1 MHGGVVVAITEDE
14 IRSLASFQGGDAPVT
29 SCYLDVDGHHT
40 TRQHEL
46 VRAVELLIKQAQSRY
61 RAEPSVGIDL
71 DRVLELVRGGLD
83 RSRTRGLAVF
93 SCAPL
98 DLWRVVELPVPV
110 RNQITVNHSP
120 AVRQLEQVI
129 DQYERFG
136 LLLADKQRA
145 RVLVYELGELVHS
158 QEVVDPLPRAE
169 DDDHS
174 YRRDKADHHVSA
186 LVHQHLRRSADAAFE
201 LYKTVGFEHLILGG
215 PDELV
220 HELEALLHPYLK
232 ERLEGRCSISVGA
245 SEEETRA
252 AALAVEASVERR
264 KEAEVVER
272 LREAAGAGRRGVAGL
287 EPTLRALVD
296 RRVETLVVSAG
307 FTTPGWRCTGCGWI
321 GRLGRSCPVCATPMA
336 AIDDIV
342 EEAVEEALAQS
353 CEVEMCDGNAD
364 LDVLG
369 RIGALLRY

>member
-1 MHGGVVVAITEDE
+1 VVAITEDE

-46 VRAVELLIKQAQSRY
+46 VHAVEVLVKQAQARFKDD
-61 RAEPSVGIDL
+61 PSVVADL
-71 DRVLELVRGGLD
+71 DRVLELVRAGLD

-93 SCAPL
+93 SCTPL

-120 AVRQLEQVI
+120 AVRQLEQLV

-136 LLLADKQRA
+136 VLLADKQRA

-158 QEVVDPLPRAE
+158 QEVVDLLPRAE

-174 YRRDKADHHVSA
+174 YRRERADHHVSA

-201 LYKTVGFEHLILGG
+201 LFKTAGFERLILGG

-232 ERLEGRCSISVGA
+232 ERLEARCSISVSA
-245 SEEETRA
+245 SDDEIRA
-252 AALAVEASVERR
+252 EALSVEASVERR
-264 KEAEVVER
+264 KEAEVVDR
-272 LREAAGAGRRGVAGL
+272 LRGAAGAGRRGVAGL
-287 EPTLRALVD
+287 EQTLRALVD

-307 FTTPGWRCTGCGWI
+307 FASPGWRCPACGWI
-321 GRLGRSCPVCATPMA
+321 GRLGRSCPLCGTSMA
-336 AIDDIV
+336 AVDDVV
-342 EEAVEEALAQS
+342 EEAVDEALAQS
-353 CEVEMCDGNAD
+353 CGVEMCDGNAD

>member
-1 MHGGVVVAITEDE
+1 VVAITEDE
-14 IRSLASFQGGDAPVT
+14 IRSLASFKGGDAPVT

-40 TRQHEL
+40 ARQHEL
-46 VRAVELLIKQAQSRY
+46 VHTVEVLIKQALAKFG
-61 RAEPSVGIDL
+61 AEPSVAADL
-71 DRVLELVRGGLD
+71 ERVFDLVQGGLD

-93 SCAPL
+93 SCTAH
-98 DLWRVVELPVPV
+98 DLWRVVELPVSV

-120 AVRQLEQVI
+120 AVRQLEQVL

-158 QEVVDPLPRAE
+158 EDLVDPLPRAE

-174 YRRDKADHHVSA
+174 YRRERADHHLSA
-186 LVHQHLRRSADAAFE
+186 LVHQHLRRAADAAFE
-201 LYKTVGFEHLILGG
+201 LYKAKGFERLILGG
-215 PDELV
+215 PDEIV
-220 HELEALLHPYLK
+220 HDLEALLHPYLK
-232 ERLEGRCSISVGA
+232 ERLEARCQVPVGA
-245 SEEETRA
+245 SDDEVRA
-252 AALAVEASVERR
+252 AALAVEATVERR

-272 LREAAGAGRRGVAGL
+272 LREAVGTGRRGAAGL
-287 EPTLRALVD
+287 DLTLRALVD

-307 FTTPGWRCTGCGWI
+307 YASPGWRCGGCGWI
-321 GRLGRSCPVCATPMA
+321 GRVGRSCPACATAMA
-336 AIDDIV
+336 PVDDVV

-353 CEVEMCDGNAD
+353 CGVEFCEGNAD